1 MDIKWLKSF
10 IAVVEEGSF
19 RAAAERLYI
28 SQPSITVHMKLLEEH
43 LKVRLFHREHTKV
56 KTSAIGEKYYPMARK
71 LVAQIEAS
79 IKEIHLESLHPAVP
93 LIISVSPALL
103 YTNLLERIHD
113 FIEIHE
119 QYNLE
124 IVMEDQMQ
132 LESAIKEQRIDVA
145 LGLHKFTSKEFH
157 SERIDRSPLKLVY
170 SSKLQLVEKQLD
182 LKLKALF
189 NEHPFYIGYLD
200 EHTPVIEWL
209 NNEYDIKKFN
219 KIKNV
224 IFAIK
229 LIKEGLGI
237 GLLPESLISEEV
249 EADLLRVVDIGPI
262 GTIYPV
268 DIYMSHLRNSTKI
281 IPLTSFIRKLSIDY

>member
-19 RAAAERLYI
+19 RAAAEKLYI

-43 LKVRLFHREHTKV
+43 LQVQLFRREHTKV
-56 KTSAIGEKYYPMARK
+56 KVSAIGEKYYPMAKK

-79 IKEIHLESLHPAVP
+79 TKEIHLEALHPAVP

-113 FIEIHE
+113 FIEE
-119 QYNLE
+119 NQQYNVE
-124 IVMEDQMQ
+124 IVMEDQIL

-145 LGLHKFTSKEFH
+145 LGLHKFISKDYH
-157 SERIDRSPLKLVY
+157 SERIERSPLKLVH
-170 SSKLQLVEKQLD
+170 SSKLQLTEKQLD
-182 LKLKALF
+182 LQLKSLF
-189 NEHPFYIGYLD
+189 AEHPLYIGYLN
-200 EHTPVIEWL
+200 EHTPVVEYL
-209 NNEYDIKKFN
+209 NSEYDIKKFH
-219 KIKNV
+219 KIKDV

-237 GLLPESLISEEV
+237 GLLPESLISEEI
-249 EADLLRVVDIGPI
+249 EADILRIVDIGPVA
-262 GTIYPV
+262 TIYPV
-268 DIYMSHLRNSTKI
+268 DIYMSHLRNSAKVS
-281 IPLTSFIRKLSIDY
+281 PLTGFIRQMSH